1 MSNTK
6 ENPKSQKDPP
16 SMPTLETIRA
26 WKDEDYRLSLS
37 NDSLAQLAEHPSGTI
52 EFIKEKETDVFNGT
66 TPPTTCHPTL
76 VTYTDLECCC
86 L

>member
-1 MSNTK
+1 
-6 ENPKSQKDPP
+6 
-16 SMPTLETIRA
+16 MPTLETIRA

-52 EFIKEKETDVFNGT
+52 EFIKEKETDVFNAT

>member
-1 MSNTK
+1 
-6 ENPKSQKDPP
+6 
-16 SMPTLETIRA
+16 MPTLETIRA

-52 EFIKEKETDVFNGT
+52 EFIKEKETDVFNAT
-66 TPPTTCHPTL
+66 SPIQTCHPTL
-76 VTYTDLECCC
+76 ITWTDAECCC

>member
-1 MSNTK
+1 
-6 ENPKSQKDPP
+6 
-16 SMPTLETIRA
+16 MPTLETIRA

-52 EFIKEKETDVFNGT
+52 EFIKEKETDVFNST
-66 TPPTTCHPTL
+66 QAADTCHRT
-76 VTYTDLECCC
+76 VVFYSAFDCCC

>member
-1 MSNTK
+1 MR
-6 ENPKSQKDPP
+6 
-16 SMPTLETIRA
+16 TLETIRA

-52 EFIKEKETDVFNGT
+52 EFIKEKETDAFNGT
-66 TPPTTCHPTL
+66 LATDTCHRT
-76 VTYTDLECCC
+76 VIFNSVQDCCC

>member
-1 MSNTK
+1 MADTK
-6 ENPKSQKDPP
+6 ETPNPKKPP

-37 NDSLAQLAEHPSGTI
+37 NDTLTQLAEHPAGTI
-52 EFIKEKETDVFNGT
+52 EFIKEKETDVFNAT
-66 TPPTTCHPTL
+66 SPIQTCHPTL
-76 VTYTDLECCC
+76 ITHTDYECCC

>member
-1 MSNTK
+1 
-6 ENPKSQKDPP
+6 
-16 SMPTLETIRA
+16 MPTLETIRA

-52 EFIKEKETDVFNGT
+52 EFIKEKETDVFNAT
-66 TPPTTCHPTL
+66 SPIKTCHPT
-76 VTYTDLECCC
+76 VIITTDYECCC